1 MAISPVSYLSEGKQG
16 SFPMIAMNERAPN
29 GYVYHIQVTQ
39 KGNNTSSA
47 ADALDGEE
55 NFMKVHV
62 RVEPPKGEAGGYECT
77 GKLRQILDWAAEMRS
92 SGKEPNLSSEEGLA
106 AVNDPQLFDI
116 LRITAEQHIVRDEGM
131 RLGSTMEL
139 IKGLAN
145 GTQAYADEH
154 GIVLDSSKNA
164 AARKAADATQVA
176 EAAGGMLSA
185 MQQSAAA
192 LNKSG
197 QAVRSIVD
205 SVQTDIDDILHGMPE
220 GEEKQALQDSL
231 QKVRDAADKASL
243 GNVEAGFTLQD
254 GDRLV
259 SADLSTTENTQPAD
273 ASTAAVKE

>member
-29 GYVYHIQVTQ
+29 GYLYHIQVTQ

-62 RVEPPKGEAGGYECT
+62 RAEPPKGEAGGYECT
-77 GKLRQILDWAAEMRS
+77 GSLRQILDWAAEMRS
-92 SGKEPNLSSEEGLA
+92 SGKEPNLSSEDGLA

-116 LRITAEQHIVRDEGM
+116 LHITAVQRSVSDEGK

-139 IKGLAN
+139 IRGLAN

-154 GIVLDSSKNA
+154 GIVLDGSKTA
-164 AARKAADATQVA
+164 AARKAANATQVA

-192 LNKSG
+192 LDRSG
-197 QAVRSIVD
+197 ASIRNMID
-205 SVQTDIDDILHGMPE
+205 SAETAIDDVLQGMPE
-220 GEEKQALQDSL
+220 GEEKRELQDSL
-231 QKVRDAADKASL
+231 NKVLAAADKASL
-243 GNVEAGFTLQD
+243 ANVEAGFTLRD

-259 SADLSTTENTQPAD
+259 SADLSSAENTQAAD
-273 ASTAAVKE
+273 ASTTAVKE